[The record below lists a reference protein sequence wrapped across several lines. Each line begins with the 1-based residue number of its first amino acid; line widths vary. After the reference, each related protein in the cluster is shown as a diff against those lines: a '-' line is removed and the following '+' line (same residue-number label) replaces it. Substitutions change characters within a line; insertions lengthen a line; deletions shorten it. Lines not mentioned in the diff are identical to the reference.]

1 VKISAI
7 EVTQFTYLSRRH
19 ADSAGHSHPGD
30 ETEAQMALL
39 TLTTEDGHSGYAFAP
54 PEVIRPHVVNAFFRK
69 VLIGQNTMDRERLW
83 QDLVHWQRGSA
94 HQLTERDPAKQQQ
107 AYFAI
112 QQRYDQLIPALMP
125 ISQMVD
131 SVVVNNR
138 VQAYQPHLSATTF
151 LRDVWKTP
159 ESLAG
164 GTP

>member
-1 VKISAI
+1 
-7 EVTQFTYLSRRH
+7 
-19 ADSAGHSHPGD
+19 
-30 ETEAQMALL
+30 
-39 TLTTEDGHSGYAFAP
+39 
-54 PEVIRPHVVNAFFRK
+54 
-69 VLIGQNTMDRERLW
+69 
-83 QDLVHWQRGSA
+83 
-94 HQLTERDPAKQQQ
+94 ERDPAKQQQ